1 MPRRAFTLV
10 ELLVVISI
18 IGLLS
23 TIAVVSLSSARAQA
37 RNAKRIADIRQYAS
51 AFDLAYSNTGAYPA
65 SGNACISSSCFG
77 GWSGQSAVPA
87 VDAFFSP
94 YLSPKPIY
102 PAGGGATNA
111 GYLYNGSWTG
121 GNGLDGAFSAG
132 PMLDY
137 NLEGAVSCPLGKR
150 WLSSSS
156 QTECVYSLPI

>member
-1 MPRRAFTLV
+1 MRRRAFTLI

-23 TIAVVSLSSARAQA
+23 TIAVVSLGAARSQS
-37 RNAKRIADIRQYAS
+37 RNAKRGADIKQYAT

-65 SGNACISSSCFG
+65 SGNACISLSCYA

-94 YLSPKPIY
+94 YISPKPTD
-102 PAGGGATNA
+102 PAAGGRPNG
-111 GYLYNGSWTG
+111 GYLYNGSWAG
-121 GNGLDGAFSAG
+121 GTGLDGVFSAG

-137 NLEGAVSCPLGKR
+137 TLEGAVSCPLGRR
-150 WLSSSS
+150 WYANSTA
-156 QTECVYSLPI
+156 TECVYSLPI